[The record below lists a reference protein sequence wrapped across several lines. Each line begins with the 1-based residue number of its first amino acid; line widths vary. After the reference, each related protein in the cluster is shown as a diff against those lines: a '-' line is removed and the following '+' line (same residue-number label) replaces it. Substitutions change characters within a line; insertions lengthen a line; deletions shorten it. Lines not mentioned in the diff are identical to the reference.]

1 MATFAQVFMR
11 IYDRKIA
18 SGEITFSRSGIQAG
32 DFTRLCVDGEFV
44 IPKDRLQVICEK
56 MKLTDEE
63 RQQLMAFAEEAEKR

>member
-32 DFTRLCVDGEFV
+32 DFTRLCIDGSFV
-44 IPKDRLQVICEK
+44 IPKDRLLVICDK
-56 MKLTDEE
+56 MNVTEEE
-63 RQQLMAFAEEAEKR
+63 RAQLLAFAEADAAK